1 MTPMRNGPKKIIL
14 INAGKY
20 EYAEVLLDG
29 AIQIVGPNNSGKTT
43 LINTL
48 QFLYVDERSRMTFE
62 GYTFDQTLD
71 YYFSSEHSY
80 VLFECQTLRGLA
92 VIGWRG
98 ASKTSGADPERFFYL
113 GPYQREHFLGDDG
126 RIRHPK
132 EISALLAEKD
142 FQLINKPA
150 EHRAVLLSGAG
161 QRSNGLGIVALKDGE
176 KFSDFR
182 DTLKNL
188 LNLANITQDQMRE
201 RLLMLADLPTD
212 YVAVDARR
220 ILGDEYEQLRRERDD
235 LKQFKSHEQEVQ
247 QLIQV
252 FNDRQVLWGQINYRW
267 ENLKTR
273 KKAFDESHSQQI
285 AALSEKILRA
295 ENAETNAKSLLKTK
309 RAEETQ
315 LVREQSPIEDRLKE
329 LEKHKRHFSA
339 FSSSLE
345 QAALE
350 NIERQLNTLLNRQ
363 QEASTETVESVKSQL
378 AAAEGKV
385 TTTTASIQQFSR
397 LAITTLRDN
406 FTDEEI
412 SRLFGVLNPDLLGL
426 PVGRGGITFS
436 DQKKVVSRLKHLSE
450 RISAGVYQ
458 DDSMTVHF
466 GPQTD
471 LLSKFESVEALEKEL
486 DRAKK
491 DVRRFTD
498 LLEAVTKRDELAKQI
513 ETLKAEKQT
522 QTDKLSAYKQF
533 QTDLASEKEWRGK
546 VAALEASIVAIGKT
560 IADLDIAQQSQREN
574 LIKFGNQKA
583 DVEKQY
589 RQVLIRYDEC
599 HRKIAIFNASPR
611 ADAEIPTDFDSAVS
625 YYLHDYDKQSE
636 FTRQLESTFG
646 KLGVFAD
653 RYKSNNEAETI
664 RALEQELDA
673 LPKREEAL
681 QLRWNSHI
689 HGLKSN
695 FDAVLHD
702 LRLVESA
709 KDKLNRELAH
719 VKVSDLKAVKLT
731 VERQSDEVSL
741 IERLAAIDEL
751 NLMDD
756 TTSLDR
762 VFDRVRTKMERNP
775 ITRIA
780 DLFTLGVT
788 VTRADGKTKK
798 YADFHQ
804 VESDGTTVTIK
815 VLFNLL
821 VLKSLLHKDDVA
833 IPFFLDEV
841 EKLDPTNRRAVL
853 QTAKKLGFIAITAAP
868 SAVGE
873 VDACYFLEPNSRGR
887 VVLTDVQRL
896 SLKPKTESRET

>member
-1 MTPMRNGPKKIIL
+1 MRNGPKKLIL

-20 EYAEVLLDG
+20 EYAEVTLDG

-48 QFLYVDERSRMTFE
+48 QFLYVDERSRMSFE
-62 GYTFDQTLD
+62 GYTFEQTLD
-71 YYFSSEHSY
+71 YYFGSEHSY

-98 ASKTSGADPERFFYL
+98 ASKASGADPERFYYL
-113 GPYQREHFLGDDG
+113 GPFQREHFLGDDG
-126 RIRHPK
+126 RVRHPND
-132 EISALLAEKD
+132 IRGSLVEKD

-150 EHRAVLLSGAG
+150 EHRSILLSGAS
-161 QRSNGLGIVALKDGE
+161 QRASGLGIVALKDGE

-188 LNLANITQDQMRE
+188 LNLANISQDQMRE

-212 YVAVDARR
+212 YVAIDARR
-220 ILGDEYEQLRRERDD
+220 ILGEEYEQLKRERDD
-235 LKQFKSHEQEVQ
+235 LKQFKSHEPEIQ
-247 QLIQV
+247 QLISI
-252 FNDRQVLWGQINYRW
+252 FNERQVLWGQLYYRW
-267 ENLKTR
+267 ENLKAR
-273 KKAFDESHSQQI
+273 KKAFDESHAQQI
-285 AALSEKILRA
+285 AALNEKIQRA
-295 ENAETNAKSLLKTK
+295 TKVEADTHELLKTK
-309 RAEETQ
+309 RGEEKE
-315 LVREQSPIEDRLKE
+315 LVREQAPIQDRLKE
-329 LEKHKRHFSA
+329 LEQHKRFYSA
-339 FSSSLE
+339 FSPALE
-345 QAALE
+345 QTALE
-350 NIERQLNTLLNRQ
+350 NIERHLNTLQNRQ
-363 QEASTETVESVKSQL
+363 QEASTETVESVKNQL
-378 AAAEGKV
+378 AAAETKV
-385 TTTTASIQQFSR
+385 ATTTASIQQFSR
-397 LAITTLRDN
+397 LAITALRSN

-412 SRLFGVLNPDLLGL
+412 SRLFGILNPDLMGL
-426 PVGRGGITFS
+426 PIGRNGVTFS
-436 DQKKVVSRLKHLSE
+436 DQKNVMVRLKQLTA
-450 RISAGVYQ
+450 RIAAGVYQ
-458 DDSMTVHF
+458 DDSITIRL
-466 GPQTD
+466 GPQPD
-471 LLSKFESVEALEKEL
+471 LLSRFENVEALEKEL
-486 DRAKK
+486 ARSEKEVK
-491 DVRRFTD
+491 RLGD

-513 ETLKAEKQT
+513 EQLKADKQA

-533 QTDLASEKEWRGK
+533 QTNLANETDWRGK
-546 VAALEASIVAIGKT
+546 VQTLEAAILALGKT
-560 IADLDIAQQSQREN
+560 IGDLQNTLETNQSDR
-574 LIKFGNQKA
+574 IKLKGEKEA
-583 DVEKQY
+583 VEKQY
-589 RQVLIRYDEC
+589 RQVLTRYDEC

-611 ADAEIPTDFDSAVS
+611 ADAEIPDDFDSAVS
-625 YYLHDYDKQSE
+625 YYLHDYEKQSDL
-636 FTRQLESTFG
+636 TRQFDSTFAR
-646 KLGVFAD
+646 LGAFAD

-664 RALEQELDA
+664 RSLEQEVDA

-689 HGLKSN
+689 HGLKGN
-695 FDAVLHD
+695 FNEVLND
-702 LRLVESA
+702 LGLVERA
-709 KDKLNRELAH
+709 KNKLNGDLAR
-719 VKVSDLKAVKLT
+719 VQVSDLKAVKLT

-762 VFDRVRTKMERNP
+762 IFDRVRTKMERNP

-887 VVLTDVQRL
+887 VMLTDVQRL
-896 SLKPKTESRET
+896 SLKPKTGPRDK

>member
-1 MTPMRNGPKKIIL
+1 MRNGPKKVIL

-20 EYAEVLLDG
+20 EYAEVSLDG

-48 QFLYVDERSRMTFE
+48 QFLYIDERSRMTFE

-80 VLFECQTLRGLA
+80 ILFECQTLRGLA

-113 GPYQREHFLGDDG
+113 GPFCREHFLGDDG

-132 EISALLAEKD
+132 EIIALLAEKD

-150 EHRAVLLSGAG
+150 EHRAVLLSGVG

-220 ILGDEYEQLRRERDD
+220 ILGDEYEQLKRERDD
-235 LKQFKSHEQEVQ
+235 LKQFKLHQQEVQ
-247 QLIQV
+247 QLIGV
-252 FNDRQVLWGQINYRW
+252 FNERQVLWGQLNYRW
-267 ENLKTR
+267 ENLKAR
-273 KKAFDESHSQQI
+273 KKAFDENHSQQI
-285 AALSEKILRA
+285 VALSEQIQQA
-295 ENAETNAKSLLKTK
+295 ENAETSAKSLLKTK

-315 LVREQSPIEDRLKE
+315 LVREQSPIEERLKE
-329 LEKHKRHFSA
+329 LDKYKKLYSA
-339 FSSSLE
+339 FSLSLE
-345 QAALE
+345 TAALE
-350 NIERQLNTLLNRQ
+350 NLERQLNALLTRQ
-363 QEASTETVESVKSQL
+363 QEASTETVESVKNQL
-378 AAAEGKV
+378 VAAESKV
-385 TTTTASIQQFSR
+385 TTTSASIQQFSR
-397 LAITTLRDN
+397 LAITTLRDH
-406 FTDEEI
+406 FKDDEI

-426 PVGRGGITFS
+426 PVGRGGITFT
-436 DQKKVVSRLKHLSE
+436 DQMQVVGKLKQLAE

-458 DDSMTVHF
+458 DDAMTIHL
-466 GPQTD
+466 GPQID
-471 LLSKFESVEALEKEL
+471 LLSKFANVETLEKEL
-486 DRAKK
+486 ARAEKEVK
-491 DVRRFTD
+491 RLGD

-513 ETLKAEKQT
+513 EGLKADKQT
-522 QTDKLSAYKQF
+522 QTDKLSAHKQF
-533 QTDLASEKEWRGK
+533 QADLANEKEWRGK
-546 VAALEASIVAIGKT
+546 VTSLENALIAVGKT
-560 IADLDIAQQSQREN
+560 IADLDSAQQRHRED

-589 RQVLIRYDEC
+589 RQVLIRYEDC

-611 ADAEIPTDFDSAVS
+611 ADAEIPEDFDSAVS
-625 YYLHDYDKQSE
+625 YYLHDYDTQSDH
-636 FTRQLESTFG
+636 TRQLETTFG
-646 KLGVFAD
+646 RLGVFAD
-653 RYKSNNEAETI
+653 RYKSNDEAESI
-664 RALEQELDA
+664 RSLEQELDA

-709 KDKLNRELAH
+709 KDKLNRELAR
-719 VKVSDLKAVKLT
+719 VQVSDLKAVKLT

-896 SLKPKTESRET
+896 SLKPKAESRDT

>member
-48 QFLYVDERSRMTFE
+48 QFLYIDERSRMTFE

-113 GPYQREHFLGDDG
+113 GPFQREHFLGDDG

-142 FQLINKPA
+142 FQLLNKPA
-150 EHRAVLLSGAG
+150 EHRAVLLSGVG

-220 ILGDEYEQLRRERDD
+220 ILGEEYEQLRRERDD
-235 LKQFKSHEQEVQ
+235 LKQFKSHQQKVQ

-267 ENLKTR
+267 ENLKAR

-285 AALSEKILRA
+285 AALDEKIQSATGA
-295 ENAETNAKSLLKTK
+295 EAKAKASLKTK
-309 RAEETQ
+309 RDEEKQ
-315 LVREQSPIEDRLKE
+315 LLREQSPIQAKLDDLD
-329 LEKHKRHFSA
+329 KHKKFYSA
-339 FSSSLE
+339 FSFSLE
-345 QAALE
+345 QAGLE
-350 NIERQLNTLLNRQ
+350 NIERQLNSLLTRQ
-363 QEASTETVESVKSQL
+363 QEASNETVDSVKNQL
-378 AAAEGKV
+378 VAAESKV
-385 TTTTASIQQFSR
+385 TTTAASIQQFSR
-397 LAITTLRDN
+397 LAVTSLREH

-412 SRLFGVLNPDLLGL
+412 SRLFGVLNPNLLGL
-426 PVGRGGITFS
+426 PVGRNGITFTN
-436 DQKKVVSRLKHLSE
+436 QKDVVVKLKQLAG
-450 RISAGVYQ
+450 RISTGVYQ
-458 DDSMTVHF
+458 DDFMTIRL
-466 GPQTD
+466 GPQPD
-471 LLSKFESVEALEKEL
+471 LLSRFENVEALEKEL

-491 DVRRFTD
+491 NVERLTA
-498 LLEAVTKRDELAKQI
+498 LLEAVTKRDELAIKI
-513 ETLKAEKQT
+513 EKLKVDKQT

-533 QTDLASEKEWRGK
+533 QGDLANEKEWRGK
-546 VAALEASIVAIGKT
+546 VAALEATIVAVGKT
-560 IADLDIAQQSQREN
+560 IADLDTAQQSHRED

-583 DVEKQY
+583 DIEKQY

-599 HRKIAIFNASPR
+599 YRKIAIFNASPR
-611 ADAEIPTDFDSAVS
+611 ADAEIPQDFDSAVS
-625 YYLHDYDKQSE
+625 YYLHEYDNQSE
-636 FTRQLESTFG
+636 LTRQLDTTFG
-646 KLGVFAD
+646 RLGVFAD

-664 RALEQELDA
+664 RSLEQELDA

-731 VERQSDEVSL
+731 IERQSDEVSL

-896 SLKPKTESRET
+896 SLKSKAESGET

>member
-1 MTPMRNGPKKIIL
+1 MRNGPKKVIL

-20 EYAEVLLDG
+20 EYAEVSLDG
-29 AIQIVGPNNSGKTT
+29 AIQIVGPNNAGKTT

-48 QFLYVDERSRMTFE
+48 QFLYIDERSRMAFE

-113 GPYQREHFLGDDG
+113 GPFRREHFVGDNG
-126 RIRHPK
+126 HIRHPK
-132 EISALLAEKD
+132 EISALLADKD
-142 FQLINKPA
+142 YQLINKPA
-150 EHRAVLLSGAG
+150 EHRTVLSSGSG
-161 QRSNGLGIVALKDGE
+161 QRNNGLGIVALNDGE

-220 ILGDEYEQLRRERDD
+220 ILGDEYEQLKRERDD
-235 LKQFKSHEQEVQ
+235 LKQFKSHQQEVQ
-247 QLIQV
+247 QLISL
-252 FNDRQVLWGQINYRW
+252 FNERQILWGQLNYRW

-273 KKAFDESHSQQI
+273 KIAFDESHSLQI
-285 AALSEKILRA
+285 AGLDKEIQSATSA
-295 ENAETNAKSLLKTK
+295 EANAKSSLKTK
-309 RAEETQ
+309 RDEEKQ
-315 LVREQSPIEDRLKE
+315 LLRDQSPIQTKLDE
-329 LEKHKRHFSA
+329 LDKHKKLYSA
-339 FSSSLE
+339 FSFSLE
-345 QAALE
+345 QAALD
-350 NIERQLNTLLNRQ
+350 NIERQLNTLLTRQ

-378 AAAEGKV
+378 ATAESKV
-385 TTTTASIQQFSR
+385 AITTASIQQFSR
-397 LAITTLRDN
+397 LAITTLRDHFN
-406 FTDEEI
+406 DEEI

-426 PVGRGGITFS
+426 PVGRGGITFT
-436 DQKKVVSRLKHLSE
+436 DPKMVVARLKQLTE
-450 RISAGVYQ
+450 RVSAGVYQ
-458 DDSMTVHF
+458 DDSMTIHL
-466 GPQTD
+466 GPQVD
-471 LLSKFESVEALEKEL
+471 LLSRFANVEALEKEL
-486 DRAKK
+486 
-491 DVRRFTD
+491 VRSEKEVKRLGD
-498 LLEAVTKRDELAKQI
+498 LLEAVIKRDELAKQI
-513 ETLKAEKQT
+513 EGLKTDKQT
-522 QTDKLSAYKQF
+522 QTDKLSAHKQF
-533 QTDLASEKEWRGK
+533 QADLANEKEWRGR
-546 VAALEASIVAIGKT
+546 VADLETALNAIGKT
-560 IADLDIAQQSQREN
+560 IAVLESAQQRHRED
-574 LIKFGNQKA
+574 LIKLGNKKA

-589 RQVLIRYDEC
+589 RQVLVRYEDC

-611 ADAEIPTDFDSAVS
+611 ADAEIPEEFDSAVS
-625 YYLHDYDKQSE
+625 YYLHDYEKQSDQ
-636 FTRQLESTFG
+636 TRLLETTFNR
-646 KLGVFAD
+646 LGVFAD
-653 RYKSNNEAETI
+653 RYKSNNEVETI
-664 RALEQELDA
+664 RSLEQELDA

-709 KDKLNRELAH
+709 KDKLNRELAR
-719 VKVSDLKAVKLT
+719 VQVSDLKAVKLT
-731 VERQSDEVSL
+731 IERQTDEVTL
-741 IERLAAIDEL
+741 IERLAGIDEL

-756 TTSLDR
+756 TTSLER
-762 VFDRVRTKMERNP
+762 IFDRVRTKMERNP

-896 SLKPKTESRET
+896 KLKPKAESRET

>member
-1 MTPMRNGPKKIIL
+1 L
-14 INAGKY
+14 
-20 EYAEVLLDG
+20 
-29 AIQIVGPNNSGKTT
+29 
-43 LINTL
+43 
-48 QFLYVDERSRMTFE
+48 
-62 GYTFDQTLD
+62 
-71 YYFSSEHSY
+71 
-80 VLFECQTLRGLA
+80 
-92 VIGWRG
+92 
-98 ASKTSGADPERFFYL
+98 
-113 GPYQREHFLGDDG
+113 
-126 RIRHPK
+126 
-132 EISALLAEKD
+132 
-142 FQLINKPA
+142 
-150 EHRAVLLSGAG
+150 
-161 QRSNGLGIVALKDGE
+161 
-176 KFSDFR
+176 
-182 DTLKNL
+182 
-188 LNLANITQDQMRE
+188 
-201 RLLMLADLPTD
+201 
-212 YVAVDARR
+212 
-220 ILGDEYEQLRRERDD
+220 
-235 LKQFKSHEQEVQ
+235 
-247 QLIQV
+247 
-252 FNDRQVLWGQINYRW
+252 
-267 ENLKTR
+267 
-273 KKAFDESHSQQI
+273 
-285 AALSEKILRA
+285 
-295 ENAETNAKSLLKTK
+295 
-309 RAEETQ
+309 
-315 LVREQSPIEDRLKE
+315 
-329 LEKHKRHFSA
+329 
-339 FSSSLE
+339 
-345 QAALE
+345 
-350 NIERQLNTLLNRQ
+350 RQL
-363 QEASTETVESVKSQL
+363 A
-378 AAAEGKV
+378 G
-385 TTTTASIQQFSR
+385 
-397 LAITTLRDN
+397 
-406 FTDEEI
+406 
-412 SRLFGVLNPDLLGL
+412 
-426 PVGRGGITFS
+426 
-436 DQKKVVSRLKHLSE
+436 
-450 RISAGVYQ
+450 RISARVYQ
-458 DDSMTVHF
+458 DDAMTVRL
-466 GPQTD
+466 GPQPE
-471 LLSKFESVEALEKEL
+471 LLSRFENVETLEKEL
-486 DRAKK
+486 NRAKK
-491 DVRRFTD
+491 EVERLTA
-498 LLEAVTKRDELAKQI
+498 LLEAVTKRDELASKI
-513 ETLKAEKQT
+513 EKLKADKQT

-533 QTDLASEKEWRGK
+533 QGDLANEKEWRGK

-560 IADLDIAQQSQREN
+560 VAELDVAQQSHRED
-574 LIKFGNQKA
+574 LIKFGNQKT

-589 RQVLIRYDEC
+589 RQVLIRYDDC

-611 ADAEIPTDFDSAVS
+611 ADAEIPENFDSAVS

-636 FTRQLESTFG
+636 LTRQLDITFG
-646 KLGVFAD
+646 RLGVFAD

-896 SLKPKTESRET
+896 SIKSKAESRKT